1 MRTQDTKRLA
11 AFTTLTLVALVGC
24 AAAPTAE
31 VNDANDAVESARR
44 AEAPD
49 YAPDEWAAARDAQDR
64 LQAELA
70 AQVDRNAFFRSY
82 GAARELAR
90 ETKDT
95 AEAAAEAAVSGKAR
109 AREEALTLM
118 TSARDAHAAALE
130 AIAGSP
136 KGKGTE
142 ADLASLRSDAQ
153 TIETTLLEMKS
164 AFDTG
169 DYIGAKVKAEAAIA
183 SSNRI
188 VAEIEEAKTR
198 RAETRRSA

>member
-1 MRTQDTKRLA
+1 MRTQETKRIA

-24 AAAPTAE
+24 ATAPTAE
-31 VNDANDAVESARR
+31 VHDANDAVESARL
-44 AEAPD
+44 AAAPD

-70 AQVDRNAFFRSY
+70 AQADRNAFFRSY
-82 GAARELAR
+82 QAARDLAR

-109 AREEALTLM
+109 AREEALSLM

-130 AIAGSP
+130 AIAESP

-153 TIETTLLEMKS
+153 TIEATLLEMQS
-164 AFDTG
+164 ALDAG
-169 DYIGAKVKAEAAIA
+169 DYIRAKVKAEAAIA

-188 VAEIEEAKTR
+188 VAEIDEAKTR
-198 RAETRRSA
+198 RAETRRAT

>member
-1 MRTQDTKRLA
+1 MRTQETKRLA

-24 AAAPTAE
+24 ATAPTAE
-31 VNDANDAVESARR
+31 VNAANDAVESARL
-44 AEAPD
+44 AAAPD
-49 YAPDEWAAARDAQDR
+49 YAPDEWAAVRDVQDR

-70 AQVDRNAFFRSY
+70 AQADRNAFFRSY
-82 GAARELAR
+82 DAARDLAQ
-90 ETKDT
+90 ETRDT
-95 AEAAAEAAVSGKAR
+95 AEAAAEAAVAGKAR
-109 AREEALTLM
+109 AREEALSLM

-153 TIETTLLEMKS
+153 TIETTLAEMQS
-164 AFDTG
+164 AYDTG
-169 DYIGAKVKAEAAIA
+169 DYIQAKVKAEAAIA

-188 VAEIEEAKTR
+188 VAETDDAKTR
-198 RAETRRSA
+198 RAETRRAT